1 MKQNREV
8 YLYGITPAQIGLLSD
23 CEGVAHLKVY
33 AVPLGG
39 VSVLVSYMDSE
50 LEDLNLDD
58 AVKHV
63 KVLETVM
70 KQSAVIPIKFGTAVK
85 SIEDLRK
92 PIMAQSDL
100 LKKEL
105 QRLDGKYEVGVK
117 AYWRKEA
124 VLNELKKRFRDHASL
139 LARAQL
145 DPQTALELG
154 QRVESVVNEFRDKME
169 NTIHPYLSAVTT
181 ENTTDEMM
189 SAEMLYNGSFL
200 VDVNQDEQLKK
211 RVEKTAQKYPELV
224 EFHYTTW
231 LPPYNF
237 VKMNLGWKGKK

>member
-1 MKQNREV
+1 
-8 YLYGITPAQIGLLSD
+8 
-23 CEGVAHLKVY
+23 
-33 AVPLGG
+33 
-39 VSVLVSYMDSE
+39 
-50 LEDLNLDD
+50 
-58 AVKHV
+58 
-63 KVLETVM
+63 
-70 KQSAVIPIKFGTAVK
+70 
-85 SIEDLRK
+85 
-92 PIMAQSDL
+92 
-100 LKKEL
+100 
-105 QRLDGKYEVGVK
+105 
-117 AYWRKEA
+117 
-124 VLNELKKRFRDHASL
+124 
-139 LARAQL
+139 L

-189 SAEMLYNGSFL
+189 SAEMLYNASFL
-200 VDVNQDEQLKK
+200 VNVTQDAELKK